1 MPGDNE
7 ARILISA
14 DASGVAPAVNL
25 TKTEMAG
32 LQDTLQALNAGFNT
46 LAAEIRASMTTGA
59 ASTAEMTAEMGL
71 LEAETEKEG
80 LSLREMALSARE
92 GAEAIVSMKEAVFGF
107 GELLL
112 AAFAVEEIKKVAEKM
127 GEAAERT
134 EHLSQILGISTK
146 QVQALRG
153 AAVATGIDFDTLAR
167 GMTLMDRKFE
177 TAPDSFRKLGIE
189 VKNGATQ
196 MQVLE
201 AVMNRFKGLEG
212 GPEKAALAFQTM
224 GRAGAQMIP
233 FLNLGADGLA
243 ELNRKSEEYGVI
255 NEDATK
261 KGLALA
267 ESVNESKLAWDGLG
281 NTMTSAFAPMLKQ
294 VVDDFNTL
302 ASNVTKSYTEGGT
315 WKVIFDGIVGV
326 LSTLKTMLA
335 DVGDAFGGIFSTS
348 GQKASDWSTAM
359 KTYFAQVAENGT
371 YLKVQFV
378 NAIETMVMNYHIFV
392 AETLLWWS
400 RVKTTY
406 EDFLNW
412 IDKIEAEVNLLGTV
426 VQEALSLQWGKIAQT
441 WDNGM
446 AMIQNVVAARG
457 AAIVREAQNFRIQ
470 AAKEIAAAGGVSAD
484 FTKWAMQQITPPAS
498 KKTGIEALQSP
509 VGGPPVDFSKD
520 KKGKAK
526 EPKSRMS
533 EFEEGLSEKK
543 LALQEEDEA
552 DNSFREM
559 SKAEEAAY
567 WRNILDT
574 VKLSHEEL
582 IAVKT
587 KYYDASF
594 AARKEDFDD
603 HIATLKREL
612 DAAKGN
618 MPEMQRIGAE
628 IVTAYKRAYGDKSKQ
643 AQDAERQIA
652 DIMRRGADEQIKIE
666 EDLFRH
672 IAELQRDRIDDAQGQ
687 AQFLNQMGLI
697 TNGQLIQQERQFENQ
712 RYQIDREALTKKLA
726 LLQADPTR
734 NVAQIKATNSQIEQL
749 DAQHQLKLNENT
761 RKAVLQRTQMERQAI
776 QSTAQLWG
784 QNIAKLITLQQGF
797 SATLKGLYTGMV
809 SIVSDALAQII
820 ERWLIQH
827 LSALLLGSAA
837 SKVAAVDQVAAASAI
852 AGANATASYSLA
864 PWPLDMGA
872 PAFGASMAAY
882 AASFGTL
889 AGFDVGAYN
898 LSQDGIGM
906 LHKGE
911 TIIPADQ
918 AGGWRNVMSLFAG
931 MPKFGVPSLGFG
943 VGANSNAPAAANDGG
958 SSGGGFHYHDHSARG
973 LTEAQIIANRNAFA
987 KAMKMAHREG
997 KLGFALPA

>member
-302 ASNVTKSYTEGGT
+302 ASNVTKSYIEGGT

-498 KKTGIEALQSP
+498 KKTGIETLQSP

-618 MPEMQRIGAE
+618 MPEMQRIAAE
-628 IVTAYKRAYGDKSKQ
+628 IVAAYKRAYGDKSKQ
-643 AQDAERQIA
+643 AQDAERQIT
-652 DIMRRGADEQIKIE
+652 DIMRRGADEQRRIQD
-666 EDLFRH
+666 DLFKH
-672 IAELQRDRIDDAQGQ
+672 IEDMQLRRIDEAEKDAELQ
-687 AQFLNQMGLI
+687 NQLGVI
-697 TNGQLIQQERQFENQ
+697 TNQQLLAQQKQFEDQ
-712 RYQIDREALTKKLA
+712 RYKIEAQALAQRKALIDPNRDPAAFAKINQQIEMLEQSHQAKLSQIDR
-726 LLQADPTR
+726 R
-734 NVAQIKATNSQIEQL
+734 ATLE
-749 DAQHQLKLNENT
+749 
-761 RKAVLQRTQMERQAI
+761 RTAIERQAI
-776 QSTAQLWG
+776 SQVAAGWG
-784 QNIAKLITLQQGF
+784 QNIAKMITLQQGF
-797 SATLKGLYTGMV
+797 AATIKGLWQTVQQAIG
-809 SIVSDALAQII
+809 DAIAKILENWIAQ
-820 ERWLIQH
+820 E
-827 LSALLLGSAA
+827 LSTLLLKRTAQGADGAA
-837 SKVAAVDQVAAASAI
+837 SVVSSAGQAGAAAYAATAAIPIVGPELAPAAAASAV
-852 AGANATASYSLA
+852 AGAMSFLPMASA
-864 PWPLDMGA
+864 
-872 PAFGASMAAY
+872 
-882 AASFGTL
+882 
-889 AGFDVGAYN
+889 
-898 LSQDGIGM
+898 
-906 LHKGE
+906 
-911 TIIPADQ
+911 
-918 AGGWRNVMSLFAG
+918 AGGWFDVPFDGALAELHKNEMVLPAWAAQPLRSL
-931 MPKFGVPSLGFG
+931 LGG
-943 VGANSNAPAAANDGG
+943 GANSNAPIADNDRR
-958 SSGGGFHYHDHSARG
+958 SSGGGYHYHDHSARG